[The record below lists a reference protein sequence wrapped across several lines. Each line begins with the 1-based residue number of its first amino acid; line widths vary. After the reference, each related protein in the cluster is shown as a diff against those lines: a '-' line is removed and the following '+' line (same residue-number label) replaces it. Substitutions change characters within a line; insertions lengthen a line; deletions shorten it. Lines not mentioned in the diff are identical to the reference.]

1 MVERKPIFRRETR
14 RREQE
19 AAEANQ
25 FIDDLF
31 PRIFPAIMDITSLRE
46 QLLARVD
53 VLNSTLLLRFS
64 ASYNEDLYEFTYGAA
79 GKFDKAFGLV
89 KNPDRDQLLFQC
101 DTKFAIN
108 DSPNDAFI
116 NPLTDQN
123 KGIAICVR
131 ENKRGITN
139 GNNLEA
145 CSAGAEALE
154 LLKKLR
160 DTDVTL
166 LNV

>member
-1 MVERKPIFRRETR
+1 MVERKPILRREIMR
-14 RREQE
+14 KREE
-19 AAEANQ
+19 ASQADQ
-25 FIDDLF
+25 FIDDLL
-31 PRIFPAIMDITSLRE
+31 PRIFPAMLEITSLRE
-46 QLLARVD
+46 QLLTRVNVFD
-53 VLNSTLLLRFS
+53 ETLLLRFS
-64 ASYNEDLYEFTYGAA
+64 ASHDEDEYEFTYCVA
-79 GKFDKAFGLV
+79 GKSDRAFGWV
-89 KNPDRDQLLFQC
+89 KNPDRENIMFAC
-101 DTKFAIN
+101 DRKFTLN

-131 ENKRGITN
+131 DNNNAITN

-145 CSAGAEALE
+145 CSAGAETLD

-160 DTDVTL
+160 NTDVTL